1 LSLPGPVPVPVV
13 FDVNV
18 LVLAVAVDES
28 PFRSWPSPPPV
39 SGNPS
44 ADCLGVINDAAEFAL
59 WLSPHIMV
67 NTGRVLVTALKTPED
82 EVDEYLQVLAEMA
95 DASGGRIVDPPQTV
109 GDCADWQDNRILDL
123 AAEVGAFI
131 VVSADADLSS
141 MSPWRGRP
149 IVGSA
154 QFASLMDASRRARRA
169 NGECHRGPVAAELGR
184 TMPSWLITQ
193 RSRVQIPPPLPSK
206 CRSEA

>member
-1 LSLPGPVPVPVV
+1 VV

-18 LVLAVAVDES
+18 LVLAVAAGES

-59 WLSPHIMV
+59 WLSAHILA
-67 NTGRVLVTALKTPED
+67 NTGLVLAAVLKTPDE

-95 DASGGRIVDPPQTV
+95 NASGGGITDPPQIV
-109 GDCADWQDNRILDL
+109 SDCADWEDNRILDL

-131 VVSADADLSS
+131 VVSADSDLTS

-149 IVGSA
+149 IIEPP
-154 QFASLMDASRRARRA
+154 QFASLVDASRRARR
-169 NGECHRGPVAAELGR
+169 R
-184 TMPSWLITQ
+184 Q
-193 RSRVQIPPPLPSK
+193 R
-206 CRSEA
+206 